1 MISECAVVRLHLF
14 FTKKDILVIFSIG
27 LQKMSVFKKFSTKVQ
42 DKFNEIIEK
51 PLLTATFVLMLIVII
66 VLSLSLKYYIN
77 EFDSFWPQILAEAHG
92 MIFDIAIIGILL
104 LWLNQN
110 GEVRQRI
117 RTYKDEIDDFRL
129 WESEEAAFRT
139 VGNLKRLNRH
149 RIHEINLVNCYLAR
163 TNLNYVNLKGSNLNS
178 ANISNSSLIE
188 TNLENTRLNQTNL
201 ENSNLNQADLKG
213 AYASGAN
220 FKDAFLIKSQF
231 EGAFLIKSNFKNAF
245 LMEANLQN
253 SYLMGADFEN
263 ASLYK
268 ADLRGAKGLS
278 IEQLGK
284 AKTLYLAKFDDEI
297 LDQIKTSIPELVG
310 S

>member
-1 MISECAVVRLHLF
+1 MLSMKSRI
-14 FTKKDILVIFSIG
+14 
-27 LQKMSVFKKFSTKVQ
+27 
-42 DKFNEIIEK
+42 DKLRDQLNDIIEK
-51 PLLTATFVLMLIVII
+51 PMLTSSLVLLFVTILVI
-66 VLSLSLKYYIN
+66 SLSLKYYLDDF
-77 EFDSFWPQILAEAHG
+77 ESFLPQILAEAHG
-92 MIFDIAIIGILL
+92 MIFDIAVIGILL
-104 LWLNQN
+104 FWLNQN
-110 GEVRQRI
+110 GEIRQRI

-149 RIHEINLVNCYLAR
+149 KIHEINLVNCYLAR
-163 TNLNYVNLKGSNLNS
+163 ANLNYVNLKGSNLNS
-178 ANISNSSLIE
+178 ANIANSSLIE

-201 ENSNLNQADLKG
+201 ENSNLNQANLKG
-213 AYASGAN
+213 SYASGAN
-220 FKDAFLIKSQF
+220 FKDAFLIKAQF
-231 EGAFLIKSNFKNAF
+231 ENAFLIKTNFRNAF

-268 ADLRGAKGLS
+268 ADLRGAKGLT
-278 IEQLGK
+278 IDQLAK

-297 LDQIKTSIPELVG
+297 MEQVKMTIPELVG